1 MAVPKYDTLTASKMM
16 HAFVPISRFNKG
28 EAGKIIEEVKQDGVR
43 VIVKN
48 NAPECVIITVEE
60 YDSLMKLANTK
71 ISVFHTKEQEERRK
85 EFIRRIRQNVPPPI
99 PATRNRKETTFDN
112 LPNDNYDWDGVGFM
126 LQTLREHGYRL
137 PPSPMQ

>member
-1 MAVPKYDTLTASKMM
+1 MAVPKYDTLTASKMI

-60 YDSLMKLANTK
+60 YDSLMKLANSK
-71 ISVFHTKEQEERRK
+71 ISVFQTKEQEERRK

-99 PATRNRKETTFDN
+99 PATRNRKEVMDEIGVIHVDEDAV
-112 LPNDNYDWDGVGFM
+112 ND
-126 LQTLREHGYRL
+126 LRRISTL
-137 PPSPMQ
+137 